1 MPINIQTNIGPT
13 MRSLS
18 EQGTFRNSMYQ
29 QQEQKKKEKQKVTV
43 RPTLVKDDVAA
54 HFVKNEEFR
63 LQSAG
68 LQNEISHLEE
78 EISIVQTAAGALEH
92 VEDLLIQ
99 MKQNTMLLSGRLTRM
114 NLCI

>member
-63 LQSAG
+63 SQSAG

-78 EISIVQTAAGALEH
+78 EISIVQTAAGAFER

-99 MKQNTMLLSGRLTRM
+99 MKELIVIVTNEK
-114 NLCI
+114 